1 MHPVPPPASH
11 LLPIVLDLADLPIL
25 LVGRSVQ
32 AVKRL
37 AMLEAAGALHVRVF
51 SDRVAPDLL
60 DVAEGRLM
68 HRLPTEAEIA
78 AARLLLIGDLSP
90 AEAAPLVA
98 AARRHRVLVN
108 AEDQLPHCDFH
119 TPAIVRRGDLL
130 LTVSTAGAAPALAA
144 RVKGWLEQQFRP
156 HWADRLARAGALRQ
170 RLRAAAATPRAV
182 IGAVNDLA
190 DDEAWEPI
198 ATAPRAGAAVP
209 SRALSEPCLIHAF

>member
-37 AMLEAAGALHVRVF
+37 AMLEAAGAAHVRVF

-60 DVAEGRLM
+60 DVAEGRITQ
-68 HRLPTEAEIA
+68 RLPTEAEIA
-78 AARLLLIGDLSP
+78 AARLLLIGDLAP
-90 AEAAPLVA
+90 EEASPLVA

-108 AEDQLPHCDFH
+108 TEDQLANCDFH

-144 RVKGWLEQQFRP
+144 RIKGWLEQQFRP
-156 HWADRLARAGALRQ
+156 HWGDRLTRAGTLRQ
-170 RLRAAAATPRAV
+170 RLRGRAATPREV
-182 IGAVNDLA
+182 IAAVNDLA

-198 ATAPRAGAAVP
+198 ASPPRPDAAAR
-209 SRALSEPCLIHAF
+209 SRALAEPCLIHAF

>member
-1 MHPVPPPASH
+1 MHPVLPPASQ

-37 AMLEAAGALHVRVF
+37 AMLEAAGARDVRVF

-60 DVAEGRLM
+60 DVAEGRLT
-68 HRLPTEAEIA
+68 HRLPTEAEIS
-78 AARLLLIGDLSP
+78 AARLLLIGDLTP
-90 AEAAPLVA
+90 EEASPLVA

-108 AEDQLPHCDFH
+108 TEDQLAQCDFH

-144 RVKGWLEQQFRP
+144 RIKGWLEQQFRP
-156 HWADRLARAGALRQ
+156 HWSERLTRAGTLRQ
-170 RLRAAAATPRAV
+170 RLRGRAATPREV
-182 IGAVNDLA
+182 IAAVNELA

-198 ATAPRAGAAVP
+198 ASSPRAGAAAP
-209 SRALSEPCLIHAF
+209 SRALAEPCLIHAF